1 MALLV
6 LVVVRYPY
14 IILDGSKE
22 SRSIAMAYEAW
33 VTTSERWCD
42 RIQADARKMER
53 RVYPAEVL
61 PDFPG
66 YRVAARKCSLG
77 TACNLAGFSCKWAY
91 NEVGDDPFEP
101 TV

>member
-1 MALLV
+1 MV
-6 LVVVRYPY
+6 N
-14 IILDGSKE
+14 KE
-22 SRSIAMAYEAW
+22 SLSIAMAYEAW

-53 RVYPAEVL
+53 RIYPAEVL
-61 PDFPG
+61 PDYPG

-77 TACNLAGFSCKWAY
+77 IACNLAGFSCKWAY